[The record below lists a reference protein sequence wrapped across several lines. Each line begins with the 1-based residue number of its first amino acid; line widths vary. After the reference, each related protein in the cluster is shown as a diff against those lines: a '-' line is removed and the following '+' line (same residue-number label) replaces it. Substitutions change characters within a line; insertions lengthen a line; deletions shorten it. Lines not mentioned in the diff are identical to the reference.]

1 MDGIYTFKVKGT
13 AFYPIMIGLWTCLVV
28 ELWWNILELSIK
40 CVYAFLQLVLEILDC
55 NVCLHFGYLMVVE
68 FHCTLLLVSVEFIVL
83 ILFSNGH
90 WLDDRRLTW
99 WLDGP
104 FRSAILSLHYSG
116 QIVCWLS
123 WWLDCA
129 SHKVSLGVGHSPST
143 STKRGVYYKQIY
155 LGSEQIFEQGCIPDC
170 MHPIEPGIVLAVEF
184 PMSSLLVS
192 CEEWAALRY
201 DKSVGGGGRGQRWA
215 WLTCVRDISLTCRGW

>member
-143 STKRGVYYKQIY
+143 STKRESILQTNILGKWTDIWTGMHTWLYASNRTRKCVSSRIPHVLTACELWGV
-155 LGSEQIFEQGCIPDC
+155 GSFEIWQKCWRRRKRTKMGLID
-170 MHPIEPGIVLAVEF
+170 MRE
-184 PMSSLLVS
+184 
-192 CEEWAALRY
+192 RY
-201 DKSVGGGGRGQRWA
+201 QPYM
-215 WLTCVRDISLTCRGW
+215 